1 MDDVCIAVLWTDR
14 PNTMSFNLERLVHVK
29 DVQTGY
35 IEITGKCIPVKATTR
50 TAHDNKAVEFLTI
63 EQIQEE
69 SR

>member
-1 MDDVCIAVLWTDR
+1 
-14 PNTMSFNLERLVHVK
+14 MSFILERLLHVK

>member
-1 MDDVCIAVLWTDR
+1 
-14 PNTMSFNLERLVHVK
+14 MSFDLERLLHVK

-35 IEITGKCIPVKATTR
+35 IEITGNCIPIKATTR
-50 TAHDNKAVEFLTI
+50 TAPDNKAVEFMTI